1 MILPHDDID
10 PGGLLEYSVVFTD
23 LSLNHMSRRFVG
35 VMQELMGIL
44 RETYRA
50 EEVALVPGGG
60 TYAMESVAR
69 QLATGRRTLVV
80 RNGLFSYRWSQILE
94 AGSITDDVTVC
105 RARPLSEGPHAPWA
119 PAPIEDV
126 VDRVRAERPEVV
138 FAPHVE
144 TAAGIVLTDDYVRTL
159 AAATHEVGG
168 LFVLDCVASGALWVD
183 MTDLGVDVLLTAP
196 QKGWSGSPG
205 VGYVMLNS
213 AGAEAVRSRDSTSF
227 AADLRRWLSISDAY
241 VHDQSPYHATMPTDT
256 LAHNLELMRRTVA
269 AGLPELRQAQLDLG
283 SGVRALLADRG
294 FDSVAA
300 PDVAAASVVVSY
312 TDDPAIRSGARLKDV
327 GVQVA
332 AGVPLQCGEG
342 EDFSTFRLG
351 LFGLDKL
358 ADPGAAVD
366 RLAAAFDRAGL

>member
-1 MILPHDDID
+1 
-10 PGGLLEYSVVFTD
+10 
-23 LSLNHMSRRFVG
+23 
-35 VMQELMGIL
+35 
-44 RETYRA
+44 
-50 EEVALVPGGG
+50 
-60 TYAMESVAR
+60 
-69 QLATGRRTLVV
+69 
-80 RNGLFSYRWSQILE
+80 
-94 AGSITDDVTVC
+94 
-105 RARPLSEGPHAPWA
+105 
-119 PAPIEDV
+119 
-126 VDRVRAERPEVV
+126 
-138 FAPHVE
+138 
-144 TAAGIVLTDDYVRTL
+144 
-159 AAATHEVGG
+159 
-168 LFVLDCVASGALWVD
+168 
-183 MTDLGVDVLLTAP
+183 
-196 QKGWSGSPG
+196 
-205 VGYVMLNS
+205 
-213 AGAEAVRSRDSTSF
+213 
-227 AADLRRWLSISDAY
+227 
-241 VHDQSPYHATMPTDT
+241 TDT

>member
-1 MILPHDDID
+1 
-10 PGGLLEYSVVFTD
+10 
-23 LSLNHMSRRFVG
+23 
-35 VMQELMGIL
+35 
-44 RETYRA
+44 
-50 EEVALVPGGG
+50 
-60 TYAMESVAR
+60 
-69 QLATGRRTLVV
+69 
-80 RNGLFSYRWSQILE
+80 
-94 AGSITDDVTVC
+94 
-105 RARPLSEGPHAPWA
+105 

-256 LAHNLELMRRTVA
+256 L
-269 AGLPELRQAQLDLG
+269 
-283 SGVRALLADRG
+283 
-294 FDSVAA
+294 
-300 PDVAAASVVVSY
+300 
-312 TDDPAIRSGARLKDV
+312 
-327 GVQVA
+327 
-332 AGVPLQCGEG
+332 
-342 EDFSTFRLG
+342 
-351 LFGLDKL
+351 
-358 ADPGAAVD
+358 
-366 RLAAAFDRAGL
+366 